1 MRKEQDKMALEN
13 IKQDN
18 VVAAAGY
25 IREITDIEK
34 ICGIPFFAYQIILE
48 VKRESEGKDKIIV
61 VLPRYTAGLVGNP
74 TIESIKRNCEGK
86 KLLVMGTVQ
95 TLREYD
101 DTGKTLLFILASFSK
116 IVEHPLLQNDVL
128 IRGIVAR
135 KPHYRITPK
144 GKRITELYILSGSQL
159 TKGMCQIPCICWDE
173 QAEDAKR
180 YKKWDVVELTGRY
193 QSREYTKVIDEA
205 AGKTEKRTA
214 REISVREIRRV
225 KNDKE

>member
-25 IREITDIEK
+25 IREIAEIEK

-48 VKRESEGKDKIIV
+48 VKRESKGKDKIIV
-61 VLPRYTAGLVGNP
+61 VLPRYAAGLVGNP
-74 TIESIKRNCEGK
+74 TIESIKWHCEGK
-86 KLLVMGTVQ
+86 KALVMGKVQ
-95 TLREYD
+95 TLKD
-101 DTGKTLLFILASFSK
+101 HDTGKTLVFILASFSK

-159 TKGMCQIPCICWDE
+159 TKGMCQIPCICWGQ
-173 QAEDAKR
+173 QAEDAKN

-193 QSREYTKVIDEA
+193 QSREYTKVIDETT
-205 AGKTEKRTA
+205 GETEKRTA

-225 KNDKE
+225 KHDRE